1 MRKLDKS
8 TLALTFKFDCDR
20 FLRFRLATT
29 EEQHHLGLALDRYKR
44 PGIQLITAAGRRW
57 EADKYQDLLDVAPS
71 GRVAHRLSTQDDPLV
86 GRQLFGPV
94 TNLFDLLRH
103 PVPPL
108 AMIEAEFEVPSAMTP
123 GLQQAYERYGLD
135 PVKARPDLLWVRPAR
150 TGAPLIG
157 APAPG
162 LAYEL
167 HVIDVK
173 MAAEPSLRHFTEVT
187 YYALGLAAALRQHGL
202 AERYAV
208 SAEGFIWPGNHDAQA
223 FRTLH
228 RAREAAGDAD
238 PVTAAL
244 LATLVP
250 VPYEV
255 YQVHVK
261 HFFADRLLRVL
272 GQDPLEASWHVGP
285 KCQLCDYVPYCRE
298 HAERGDHLSRLPWLN
313 HGQATLLRQH
323 GIATTQALA
332 HAIEHQTPAW
342 HSTIASSHHLRA
354 EAPALL
360 ARTRA
365 LRQGQPEVI
374 PGRRS
379 ALMPAWSDQSLFLTV
394 HFDPGSGIT
403 FALGAARVYFPP
415 TRQPGDPP
423 ITAGQVFLVD
433 RVQAMNPETERA
445 RLVEFVT
452 LVTGWLEEIAT
463 TNAHL
468 PAAQRVS
475 SHVFVWD
482 MLEMRQLR
490 RMFERHMQHPDVV
503 EVIELLLRLFP
514 PDTVLP
520 DPDLFKSQPGT
531 VVKEVLRVL
540 LGLPLPHD
548 YTLLETAN
556 TFYPRVDA
564 TGKVYP
570 FRLPFGF
577 TTAMSDQIPF
587 ERAYELW
594 HDTIFL
600 RHYDPHVPDNPARW
614 RRYTRDE
621 IYEGLKHATRVHL
634 LALQHI
640 VRRLRDQCRAQLILQ
655 KSAFSAAPP
664 RQARIPAHAR
674 SLVAFEKLNV
684 VCQELENRQRRA
696 LPVVEREALFFSI
709 RGICLAVGQP
719 YEDALAALRLT
730 HPRYATTDLLA
741 CTFAPTSRDARI
753 GAGDFLVALSNEDAD
768 RDLDLPWRRHLGWS
782 FPDAQHHLHARGLT
796 APWMVNAPLGRVLQV
811 EVVCLEVMQQ
821 PPFLVVSPA
830 HSRLFQ
836 YARDAGL
843 LCVDRPMILDPL
855 FQDFTSTRIE
865 QVLQTVGGDPPP
877 RRRRQT

>member
-1 MRKLDKS
+1 MSWR
-8 TLALTFKFDCDR
+8 
-20 FLRFRLATT
+20 
-29 EEQHHLGLALDRYKR
+29 GL
-44 PGIQLITAAGRRW
+44 
-57 EADKYQDLLDVAPS
+57 DKYQDLLEVAPS
-71 GRVAHRLSTQDDPLV
+71 GRVAHTLSAQADPLV
-86 GRQLFGPV
+86 GRQLFGKV
-94 TNLFDLLRH
+94 TDLFDLLQR

-108 AMIEAEFEVPSAMTP
+108 AIIEAEFEVPSAMTP
-123 GLQQAYERYGLD
+123 GLQQAYDRYGLD
-135 PVKARPDLLWVRPAR
+135 SVKARPDILWIRPAR

-157 APAPG
+157 SPAPG

-187 YYALGLAAALRQHGL
+187 YYALALAAALRQHGL

-208 SAEGFIWPGNHDAQA
+208 SAEGLIWPGNHDAHA

-228 RAREAAGDAD
+228 RTRDAAGDPD

-261 HFFADRLLRVL
+261 QFFADRLLRVL

-285 KCQLCDYVPYCRE
+285 KCQLCDYVQYCRE
-298 HAERGDHLSRLPWLN
+298 HAARCDHLSRLPWLN
-313 HGQATLLRQH
+313 QGQATLLRQY

-332 HAIEHQTPAW
+332 DAIEQQTAAW
-342 HSTIASSHHLRA
+342 QATTASSHQLRA

-365 LRQGQPEVI
+365 LHHGQPAVI

-379 ALMPAWSDQSLFLTV
+379 ALMPAWTDQSLFLTV

-403 FALGAARVYFPP
+403 FALGAARMYFPP
-415 TRQPGDPP
+415 DRQPGDRPV
-423 ITAGQVFLVD
+423 TEEHVFIVD

-445 RLVEFVT
+445 RLIEFVT
-452 LVTGWLEEIAT
+452 LVTSWLEDIST

-475 SHVFVWD
+475 SHIFVWD
-482 MLEMRQLR
+482 MLEMRQVR

-503 EVIELLLRLFP
+503 ELIELLIRLFP

-548 YTLLETAN
+548 YALLETAN

-564 TGKVYP
+564 SGTVYP

-594 HDTIFL
+594 QDTIFL
-600 RHYDPHVPDNPARW
+600 RHYDPRFPDNPERW

-621 IYEGLKHATRVHL
+621 IYEGLKHATRIHL
-634 LALQHI
+634 QALQHV
-640 VRRLRDQCRAQLILQ
+640 VRRLREQCREQLILQ

-664 RQARIPAHAR
+664 PQARIPEHAR

-684 VCQELENRQRRA
+684 ICQEVENRQRRA
-696 LPVVEREALFFSI
+696 LPVGEREALFFSI
-709 RGICLAVGQP
+709 RGLCPAVGQQ
-719 YEDALAALRLT
+719 YDDALAAIRLT

-741 CTFAPTSRDARI
+741 FTFALTSRDARI
-753 GAGDFLVALSNEDAD
+753 SPGDFLVALSNEDAD
-768 RDLDLPWRRHLGWS
+768 WDLDMPWRRHLGWS
-782 FPDAQHHLHARGLT
+782 FPDAQQHLHACGLT
-796 APWMVNAPLGRVLQV
+796 APWMVNAPLGSVLQV
-811 EVVCLEVMQQ
+811 EVVCLEAMQD
-821 PPFLVVSPA
+821 PPFLVVSPS
-830 HSRLFQ
+830 HRKLFQ
-836 YARDAGL
+836 CACDVGL
-843 LCVDRPMILDPL
+843 LSFDRPMILDPL
-855 FQDFTSTRIE
+855 FRDFASKRIE
-865 QVLQTVGGDPPP
+865 QVFHTVGGDPPPP